1 MAKCGL
7 FAMSSVLALGFAA
20 LGCARSQPEPSVP
33 PPPASWALVYVTGT
47 EATLERRDD
56 STLDWSAAC
65 SSTCGQYVSVS
76 GTYRLR
82 GADAT
87 SAPFALPAPDLGRV
101 VLRFDGNGH
110 VWTQRAPGMPRQ
122 PFAPLVLFL
131 QVR

>member
-1 MAKCGL
+1 
-7 FAMSSVLALGFAA
+7 MSCVLALG
-20 LGCARSQPEPSVP
+20 CAGSHAEPSVAP
-33 PPPASWALVYVTGT
+33 SPASWAIVYVTGS

-65 SSTCGQYVSVS
+65 SGTCGQYVSAS
-76 GTYRLR
+76 GAYRLR

-87 SAPFALPAPDLGRV
+87 SAPFSLPAADLGRV
-101 VLRFDGNGH
+101 VLRFDDDGH
-110 VWTQRAPGMPRQ
+110 VWTHRAPGLPRQ